1 MTLENMASNLK
12 KILVPLDGS
21 KNSLRGLKF
30 AINLAK
36 QSNMSIIGLTI
47 FSLPFYLKTQKIIQQ
62 KRKKSEQIINQAK
75 ILSQKKK
82 VPFFGEIKFSD
93 NIGQEIILCSEKNKT
108 DMIIIGSRGPDP
120 EFELFLGSVANYV
133 MNKSKIPVTVIK

>member
-1 MTLENMASNLK
+1 MASKLK

-36 QSNMSIIGLTI
+36 QSNMQIIVLTI
-47 FSLPFYLKTQKIIQQ
+47 FSLPFYLKTQNVIEQ
-62 KRKKSEQIINQAK
+62 KRKKSEQIINHAK
-75 ILSQKKK
+75 NITQKDK
-82 VPFFGEIKFSD
+82 VSFFGEIKFSD
-93 NIGQEIILCSEKNKT
+93 NIGQEIILYSEKNKI

-120 EFELFLGSVANYV
+120 EIELFLGSVANYV
-133 MNKSKIPVTVIK
+133 INKSKIPVTVIK